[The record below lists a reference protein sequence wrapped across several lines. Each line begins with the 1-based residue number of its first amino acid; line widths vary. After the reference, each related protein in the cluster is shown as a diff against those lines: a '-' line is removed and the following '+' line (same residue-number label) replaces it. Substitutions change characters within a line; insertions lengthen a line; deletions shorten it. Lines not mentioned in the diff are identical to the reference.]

1 MAEET
6 TSTSG
11 PDGPEDAPAD
21 SFTSVD
27 EIQLR
32 RPRIS
37 LTKFDI
43 YESRTQL
50 CIVGSNDAEDTY
62 RILRIDRTQED
73 VSRMAVE
80 DPERYTKHSIS
91 QAVRQIQSTS
101 GMRVVAPGVCGIVGF
116 VRFTK
121 GLYLSIVTKRRP
133 VALLGGHYIYHVEDT
148 RLLSVTYR
156 PERTDREERFINT
169 FKNVDLTKNFYYSH
183 TYDVTRTL
191 QQNMRGRSAQ
201 YQSTVVWNYQLLVNA
216 AAGLAIGSEWTV
228 ALVHGYIDQSRL
240 SVLGR
245 DVFITLIARRSRI
258 FAGVRYLKRGVN
270 DAGFVANDVE
280 TEQIVATME
289 VTGFKGGAYTAYV
302 QHRGSIP
309 LFWSQETAGIAPKP
323 PIEINVR
330 DPYFVEAGRHFSSLF
345 ERYGAPVIVLSLIK
359 TKERARRESALGEEF
374 SEGLRYLNQFLPQG
388 SKIRYLAWDMSR
400 AKKNRQ
406 EDVLAILEVIAEE
419 ALSLTGFFH
428 SRPELYANYLKR
440 RRETKPGSSDAVG
453 SGRRLAPM
461 WQEGVVRSNCIDCLD
476 RTNAAQSIIGKVA
489 LAHQLFALGI
499 IAHPHLSFATDAAMI
514 IEEMYH
520 DLGNTVALQYGGSH
534 LVNTVQTYRRNTNWR
549 SHSRDIVEALRR
561 YYSNSLL
568 DVERQEA
575 ITYFVE
581 RTILPEC
588 ARKRSVHSRPSQVD
602 KPVFRKWWNTLS
614 ASEPPIDKETTDDA
628 YWNEYYQPA
637 TYTSLDSLFVGSLN
651 SSASLHPQPN
661 AKNTPSPFVD
671 RTGARPLP
679 RPMQQEPKWLK
690 AETEGYVDPTEASR
704 ADIYA
709 RVCART
715 ATPQI
720 LQPLSI
726 GGWVTD
732 GITEPLQE
740 PRVSRAEY
748 EEYEKYVHQF
758 DSLQSWIVPPSTVL
772 YSDYI
777 ESRNRRQQQGQ
788 GLQNHSQHQ
797 HQHQHQHQYQ
807 YALPLPQRLKADAR
821 VRSQTP
827 VPQKAATPWSPTP
840 ASAGRTRSN
849 TTMLWGLLSQNLHA
863 SDSDANSS
871 IAAGMD
877 AERRGRFPR
886 HPPASTATGAGTG
899 TESPP
904 VGMTS
909 SAAAIITPLQPS
921 AWNRLRRDRSRS
933 LDLGHST
940 DAMHSPFNTMRP
952 SNRSHAN
959 TQAVL
964 SAGANPAATAATVF
978 EPRVTEAD
986 LKIYQDFVK
995 MRKAFGGQI

>member
-1 MAEET
+1 MATEPT
-6 TSTSG
+6 ASQM
-11 PDGPEDAPAD
+11 EDASEDTTAAAGTF
-21 SFTSVD
+21 SSAG

-37 LTKFDI
+37 LTTFDI

-50 CIVGSNDAEDTY
+50 CIIGSSKAENTY

-73 VSRMAVE
+73 ISRMATE
-80 DPERYTKHSIS
+80 DAKLYTKHSIV
-91 QAVRQIQSTS
+91 QAVQKIQNTP
-101 GMRVVAPGVCGIVGF
+101 GMRTVATGICGIIGF

-133 VALLGGHYIYHVEDT
+133 VALLGGHYIFHVEDT
-148 RLLSVTYR
+148 RLLSITYR
-156 PERTDREERFINT
+156 PERTDREERYINT

-183 TYDVTRTL
+183 TYDITRTL
-191 QQNMRGRSAQ
+191 QQNMRGRSLW
-201 YQSTVVWNYQLLVNA
+201 YQGTVVWNYQLLVNA
-216 AAGLAIGSEWTV
+216 CAGLAVGPEWTV

-289 VTGFKGGAYTAYV
+289 VTGFRGGAYTAYV

-428 SRPELYANYLKR
+428 SRPELYANYLKKQ
-440 RRETKPGSSDAVG
+440 REKRPGSPNAANS
-453 SGRRLAPM
+453 RRLTPM
-461 WQEGVVRSNCIDCLD
+461 WQKGVVRSNCIDCLD

-581 RTILPEC
+581 RTVLPEC
-588 ARKRSVHSRPSQVD
+588 ARKSTAVPSRPSQVD
-602 KPVFRKWWNTLS
+602 KPVFRKWWNTLH
-614 ASEPPIDKETTDDA
+614 ALEPPIDKETADDA
-628 YWNEYYQPA
+628 YWNEYHQPF

-651 SSASLHPQPN
+651 SSASLHPQAN
-661 AKNTPSPFVD
+661 ARNTPSPFVD
-671 RTGARPLP
+671 RTGVRPPPP

-690 AETEGYVDPTEASR
+690 AETEAYTDPTAISR
-704 ADIYA
+704 SDIYS

-715 ATPQI
+715 ASPQI

-726 GGWVTD
+726 GGWGTD

-740 PRVSRAEY
+740 PGVSRAER

-758 DSLQSWIVPPSTVL
+758 ESLKSWIVPPSNVL
-772 YSDYI
+772 YSEYV
-777 ESRNRRQQQGQ
+777 ESRNR
-788 GLQNHSQHQ
+788 
-797 HQHQHQHQYQ
+797 
-807 YALPLPQRLKADAR
+807 K
-821 VRSQTP
+821 
-827 VPQKAATPWSPTP
+827 
-840 ASAGRTRSN
+840 
-849 TTMLWGLLSQNLHA
+849 
-863 SDSDANSS
+863 
-871 IAAGMD
+871 
-877 AERRGRFPR
+877 
-886 HPPASTATGAGTG
+886 
-899 TESPP
+899 
-904 VGMTS
+904 
-909 SAAAIITPLQPS
+909 
-921 AWNRLRRDRSRS
+921 
-933 LDLGHST
+933 
-940 DAMHSPFNTMRP
+940 
-952 SNRSHAN
+952 
-959 TQAVL
+959 
-964 SAGANPAATAATVF
+964 
-978 EPRVTEAD
+978 
-986 LKIYQDFVK
+986 
-995 MRKAFGGQI
+995 